1 MHPLQ
6 ETVYT
11 IYTMVTLSYSWAEM
25 SFYVT
30 SCNAYTELQA
40 FTRKLKSTIGKTNWT
55 GYFAEYI
62 VTSSKAINQRDTEMT
77 YYIIKEKN
85 NALFGDCYFG
95 GPAGYTTDKDD
106 ADRFETKE
114 EARDVLTGY
123 FTEEDLKSVKVVKVK
138 E

>member
-1 MHPLQ
+1 MI
-6 ETVYT
+6 YT
-11 IYTMVTLSYSWAEM
+11 IYTPVTLSYNWAGTP
-25 SFYVT
+25 FYVT
-30 SCNAYTELQA
+30 SANAYTELQR
-40 FTRKLKSTIGKTNWT
+40 FTRKFKSTIGKTNWT
-55 GYFAEYI
+55 GYGAEFI
-62 VTSSKAINQRDTEMT
+62 VNPSKAINRRDIEMT

-95 GPAGYTTDKDD
+95 GPAGYTTDKSE

>member
-1 MHPLQ
+1 MAGVLKNV
-6 ETVYT
+6 TRANVYT
-11 IYTMVTLSYSWAEM
+11 G
-25 SFYVT
+25 
-30 SCNAYTELQA
+30 LQRL
-40 FTRKLKSTIGKTNWT
+40 TRKLDSTIGKTNWT
-55 GYFAEYI
+55 GYGYDYK
-62 VTSSKAINQRDTEMT
+62 VTSSKANNQRDAQMT

-95 GPAGYTTDKDD
+95 GPAGYTTDKSE

-123 FTEEDLKSVKVVKVK
+123 FTEEDMKSVKVINVK

>member
-6 ETVYT
+6 KTVYT

-25 SFYVT
+25 PFYVT
-30 SCNAYTELQA
+30 SGNAYTELQA

-62 VTSSKAINQRDTEMT
+62 VTSSKASNQRDKEMT

-85 NALFGDCYFG
+85 NSLFGDCYFG
-95 GPAGYTTDKDD
+95 GPAGYTTDKNE

-138 E
+138 G

>member
-1 MHPLQ
+1 
-6 ETVYT
+6 
-11 IYTMVTLSYSWAEM
+11 
-25 SFYVT
+25 
-30 SCNAYTELQA
+30 
-40 FTRKLKSTIGKTNWT
+40 
-55 GYFAEYI
+55 
-62 VTSSKAINQRDTEMT
+62 MT

-95 GPAGYTTDKDD
+95 GPAGYTTDKSE

-138 E
+138 D

>member
-1 MHPLQ
+1 MI
-6 ETVYT
+6 YT
-11 IYTMVTLSYSWAEM
+11 IYTLVTLSYSWSAM
-25 SFYVT
+25 LKNVT
-30 SCNAYTELQA
+30 SANTYTELQA
-40 FTRKLKSTIGKTNWT
+40 FTRNSESTIGKTNWT
-55 GYFAEYI
+55 GYGAEYI
-62 VTSSKAINQRDTEMT
+62 VNSSKAKNQRDTEMT

-95 GPAGYTTDKDD
+95 GPAGYTTNKNE

>member
-1 MHPLQ
+1 M
-6 ETVYT
+6 
-11 IYTMVTLSYSWAEM
+11 AEAP
-25 SFYVT
+25 FYVT
-30 SCNAYTELQA
+30 TTSVHTELQG

-55 GYFAEYI
+55 GYGAEYI
-62 VTSSKAINQRDTEMT
+62 VISSKANNQRDTEMT

-95 GPAGYTTDKDD
+95 GPAGYTTDKNE

-138 E
+138 G

>member
-1 MHPLQ
+1 MPK
-6 ETVYT
+6 
-11 IYTMVTLSYSWAEM
+11 S
-25 SFYVT
+25 VT
-30 SCNAYTELQA
+30 SGSAYTELQG
-40 FTRKLKSTIGKTNWT
+40 FTRKLNKLIGTNDMT
-55 GYFAEYI
+55 YHLLVHI
-62 VTSSKAINQRDTEMT
+62 VISSKANNQRDKEMT

-95 GPAGYTTDKDD
+95 GPAGYTTDKNE

-123 FTEEDLKSVKVVKVK
+123 FTVEDMKSVKVVEVK

>member
-1 MHPLQ
+1 
-6 ETVYT
+6 
-11 IYTMVTLSYSWAEM
+11 MVIPTRDYKG
-25 SFYVT
+25 
-30 SCNAYTELQA
+30 
-40 FTRKLKSTIGKTNWT
+40 FTRKFKSTIGETNWT
-55 GYFAEYI
+55 GYSAEYI
-62 VTSSKAINQRDTEMT
+62 VNSSKANNQRDAEMT

-95 GPAGYTTDKDD
+95 GPAGYTTNKSE

-114 EARDVLTGY
+114 EARDVLNGY

>member
-1 MHPLQ
+1 
-6 ETVYT
+6 
-11 IYTMVTLSYSWAEM
+11 MVTLSYIWAEM
-25 SFYVT
+25 PRNVT
-30 SCNAYTELQA
+30 SANAYTELQI
-40 FTRKLKSTIGKTNWT
+40 FTRKFESTIGETNWT
-55 GYFAEYI
+55 GCTCEYI
-62 VTSSKAINQRDTEMT
+62 VTSSKANNQRDAEMT

-95 GPAGYTTDKDD
+95 GPAGYTTNKSE

-114 EARDVLTGY
+114 EARDVLNGY

>member
-1 MHPLQ
+1 
-6 ETVYT
+6 
-11 IYTMVTLSYSWAEM
+11 
-25 SFYVT
+25 
-30 SCNAYTELQA
+30 
-40 FTRKLKSTIGKTNWT
+40 
-55 GYFAEYI
+55 
-62 VTSSKAINQRDTEMT
+62 MT

-95 GPAGYTTDKDD
+95 GPAGYTTYKSE

>member
-1 MHPLQ
+1 
-6 ETVYT
+6 
-11 IYTMVTLSYSWAEM
+11 MVTLSYIWDEM
-25 SFYVT
+25 PRNVT
-30 SCNAYTELQA
+30 SANAYTELQI
-40 FTRKLKSTIGKTNWT
+40 FTRKFESTIGETNWT
-55 GYFAEYI
+55 GCTCEYI
-62 VTSSKAINQRDTEMT
+62 VTSSKANNQRDAEMT

-95 GPAGYTTDKDD
+95 GPAGYTTNKSE

-114 EARDVLTGY
+114 EARDVLSGY

>member
-1 MHPLQ
+1 ML
-6 ETVYT
+6 
-11 IYTMVTLSYSWAEM
+11 VTLSYIWAEM
-25 SFYVT
+25 PKSVT
-30 SCNAYTELQA
+30 NGNAYTELQR
-40 FTRKLKSTIGKTNWT
+40 FTRKFESTIGETNWT
-55 GYFAEYI
+55 GYGDEYI
-62 VTSSKAINQRDTEMT
+62 VTSSKANNQRDREMT

-95 GPAGYTTDKDD
+95 GTAGYTTNKSE

-123 FTEEDLKSVKVVKVK
+123 FTEEDFKSVKVVKVK

>member
-1 MHPLQ
+1 MA
-6 ETVYT
+6 ETPRG
-11 IYTMVTLSYSWAEM
+11 
-25 SFYVT
+25 VT
-30 SCNAYTELQA
+30 SGNTYTELQR
-40 FTRKLKSTIGKTNWT
+40 FTRKLDSAIGKTNWT
-55 GYFAEYI
+55 GYGAEYI
-62 VTSSKAINQRDTEMT
+62 VNSSKANNQGDKEMT

-95 GPAGYTTDKDD
+95 GPTGYTTDKIE

-123 FTEEDLKSVKVVKVK
+123 FTEEDMKSVKVVKVK

>member
-25 SFYVT
+25 QFYVT
-30 SCNAYTELQA
+30 SGNAYTELQA
-40 FTRKLKSTIGKTNWT
+40 FTRNLESTIGKTNWT
-55 GYFAEYI
+55 GYSAEYI
-62 VTSSKAINQRDTEMT
+62 VTSSKANNQRDAEMT

-95 GPAGYTTDKDD
+95 GPAGYTTNKSE

-114 EARDVLTGY
+114 EARDVLIGY